1 VEIVAGPKSGKK
13 FDQIRENHTKYARI
27 SGESGDFWVSNNFH
41 GTT

>member
-13 FDQIRENHTKYARI
+13 LDKMQEKHTLKAQVYEES
-27 SGESGDFWVSNNFH
+27 SGFWASNNFH